1 MLPPA
6 EQLFLAVFT
15 HVCPLSVLHL
25 LFFSFLLLSMKNQP
39 CVLQRL
45 PKWLL
50 LLPTYCHAFLH
61 FFFLTI
67 LFSPPRWR
75 INYIFPTSYGGEKC
89 IYRDFIPTFLP
100 SKKMF
105 SIIFCYF
112 FWGMDTSRELCQLQ
126 FEISDIKVQ
135 CYLTE
140 LPGSL
145 YIDIPVRIKMHFM
158 GDLFSNILLLISIR
172 LAGFFFFDCQAGHFG

>member
-1 MLPPA
+1 MAASTSYVLPR
-6 EQLFLAVFT
+6 
-15 HVCPLSVLHL
+15 LSTL
-25 LFFSFLLLSMKNQP
+25 
-39 CVLQRL
+39 
-45 PKWLL
+45 
-50 LLPTYCHAFLH
+50 
-61 FFFLTI
+61 FFLTI

-172 LAGFFFFDCQAGHFG
+172 LAGFFFSIVKLDILDDIIQSLASPPASFHLLGYTSVCRE